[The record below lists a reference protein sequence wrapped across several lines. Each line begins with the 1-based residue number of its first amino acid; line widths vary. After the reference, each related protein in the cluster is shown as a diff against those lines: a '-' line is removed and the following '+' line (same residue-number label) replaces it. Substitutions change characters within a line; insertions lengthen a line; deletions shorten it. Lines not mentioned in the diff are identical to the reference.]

1 MTNKALILIVA
12 VLSFSSFSS
21 AEPSDYETFLIHQ
34 IENEPLVPTITLLNL
49 YRSLDERPLL
59 AHMENLWAK
68 RSFNEIISLSEA
80 GAVSEAEI
88 LLNTIKGFTFP
99 IEIPNDVTE
108 SFIIAESI
116 ESGYIPKGVVFTGS
130 TETTLQP
137 EANIRRINTSTKDQV
152 ATPTDTPPF
161 TTVNDLETK
170 EGENKQITDQADTLP
185 IATTNNIETIDVE
198 QKDNAHQDSSPATQS
213 SLESQSLFDLGPS
226 KSPAASSYVTHKK
239 IIRSYSVDTEKLHK
253 RDLSIQDDL
262 NLACQQIAKLDPS
275 VSIKVPSRSDY
286 LWLVVRLSLCVDR
299 INSGMRP
306 KTTFNQSEVTGIVL
320 YH

>member
-21 AEPSDYETFLIHQ
+21 AEPSDYETFLIYQ

-59 AHMENLWAK
+59 AHLEGLWAK
-68 RSFNEIISLSEA
+68 RSFKEIISLSEA
-80 GAVSEAEI
+80 GEVYEAEI
-88 LLNTIKGFTFP
+88 LLNTLKGFAFP
-99 IEIPNDVTE
+99 IEIPKDVTE

-116 ESGYIPKGVVFTGS
+116 ESGYIPKGVVFTGP

-137 EANIRRINTSTKDQV
+137 QTNIRRINISTKDQV
-152 ATPTDTPPF
+152 ATST
-161 TTVNDLETK
+161 
-170 EGENKQITDQADTLP
+170 DTLP
-185 IATTNNIETIDVE
+185 LTTINDIETIEVE
-198 QKDNAHQDSSPATQS
+198 QKNNSHQDALSATQS
-213 SLESQSLFDLGPS
+213 SLESQSFFDLGPS
-226 KSPAASSYVTHKK
+226 NSPAASSYITHKK

-262 NLACQQIAKLDPS
+262 NHACQKIAKLNPS

-306 KTTFNQSEVTGIVL
+306 KTIFNQSEVTGIVL

>member
-21 AEPSDYETFLIHQ
+21 AEPSDYETFLIYQ

-59 AHMENLWAK
+59 AHMEGLLAK

-80 GAVSEAEI
+80 GEVSEAEI

-99 IEIPNDVTE
+99 VEIPKDVTE

-116 ESGYIPKGVVFTGS
+116 ESGYIPKGVIFTGS

-137 EANIRRINTSTKDQV
+137 ETNIRRINTSTKDQV
-152 ATPTDTPPF
+152 ATPTDT
-161 TTVNDLETK
+161 
-170 EGENKQITDQADTLP
+170 LP
-185 IATTNNIETIDVE
+185 IATTNNIETTEVE
-198 QKDNAHQDSSPATQS
+198 QKDNARQDSSSAPQS

-275 VSIKVPSRSDY
+275 VSIKAPSRSDY

-320 YH
+320 YR